1 MFDYGAVAVQEILE
15 ENKEFG
21 LKDALMKIQKR
32 PWLYDGIDKWLER
45 MKVTLENTYMIHRE
59 SN

>member
-45 MKVTLENTYMIHRE
+45 MKVTLENI
-59 SN
+59 